1 MKRGGMKEK
10 LRGIDSLFHF
20 TPWKKPGQHIKSWF
34 RNAISLLRRALPP
47 SKTNQI
53 DSPDAAEV
61 LQARP
66 AVQDIATGR
75 EFRSFALPESILK
88 GLQEAGFERCTPI
101 QERTLPLSLQGRDV
115 AAQAQ
120 TGTGKTAAFLITIF
134 ERLLHTVPK
143 PTPGPHAL
151 ILAPTRELAL
161 QIYHDARALSKYTEL
176 RISAVYGGVSYQPQL
191 DELAAG
197 TDVVIATPGR
207 LIDYLKQK
215 AFGPHHIQ
223 VLVIDEADRMF
234 DMGFI
239 NDLRYILRR
248 LPPYT
253 QRQSML
259 FSATLSA
266 RVLELTYEYMNA
278 PEEIIANPDVRTVET
293 VEQLLY
299 HISEGEK
306 LPLLLG
312 LLKREQ
318 WKRVLIFTNTKAK
331 AARLEEKLQLNGFPA
346 RALTGDL
353 NQARRTR
360 VLGQFRQGKLHILV
374 ATDVASR
381 GIHVDDVSHVVNY
394 DLPQDREDY
403 VHRIGRTA
411 RAGKPGKAIS
421 FACEKYVYHLEPIEQ
436 FIGQKIPVVWVEDD
450 GLVPDASLA
459 QMPKVTSGTGQRFK
473 APTRKRSPERKAPR
487 PPKRGQE
494 KPPRRGLKPTAQK
507 P

>member
-1 MKRGGMKEK
+1 MSEGN
-10 LRGIDSLFHF
+10 D
-20 TPWKKPGQHIKSWF
+20 
-34 RNAISLLRRALPP
+34 
-47 SKTNQI
+47 
-53 DSPDAAEV
+53 V

-66 AVQDIATGR
+66 AVEDIATGR
-75 EFRSFALPESILK
+75 EFQSLGLRESILK

-134 ERLLHTVPK
+134 ERLLQSAPRQ
-143 PTPGPHAL
+143 TPGPHAL

-161 QIYHDARALSKYTEL
+161 QIYQDARALGKYTGL
-176 RISAVYGGVSYQPQL
+176 RISIVYGGVSYQPQL
-191 DELAAG
+191 DDLAAG

-215 AFGPHHIQ
+215 AFGPHHIRM
-223 VLVIDEADRMF
+223 LVIDEADRMF
-234 DMGFI
+234 DMGFLA
-239 NDLRYILRR
+239 DLRYILRR

-259 FSATLSA
+259 FSATLST

-278 PEEIIANPDVRTVET
+278 PEEIIANPDTRIVET

-299 HISEGEK
+299 HISEAEK

-318 WKRVLIFTNTKAK
+318 WERVLIFANTKAK
-331 AARLEEKLQLNGFPA
+331 AARLAEKLELNGYPA
-346 RALTGDL
+346 KELTGDL

-360 VLGQFRQGKLHILV
+360 VLNQFKQGKIQILV

-381 GIHVDDVSHVVNY
+381 GIHVEDISHVVNY

-411 RAGKPGKAIS
+411 RAGKPGKAIA
-421 FACEKYVYHLEPIEQ
+421 FACEKYVYFLEPIEQ
-436 FIGQKIPVVWVEDD
+436 FIGQKIPVAWAEED
-450 GLVPDASLA
+450 GFVRDASQGRVLKTA
-459 QMPKVTSGTGQRFK
+459 SGTGQQFRTPAK
-473 APTRKRSPERKAPR
+473 KRSPERKAPM

-494 KPPRRGLKPTAQK
+494 KPRRRGLKPTVQK